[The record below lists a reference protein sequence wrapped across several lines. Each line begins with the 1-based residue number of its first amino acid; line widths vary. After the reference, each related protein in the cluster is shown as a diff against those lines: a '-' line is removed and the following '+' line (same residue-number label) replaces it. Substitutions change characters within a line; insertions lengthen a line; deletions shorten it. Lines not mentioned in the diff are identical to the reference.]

1 MITLRTTSLAALL
14 LLAPP
19 LLNLALWIASWNLA
33 GGVHENAV
41 VLLAEIEMA
50 ALLAMALA
58 AVVLSAVAA
67 ARRPGRDEARAAAG
81 GGRANLLLLAGSAAI
96 AGVYA
101 FMAL

>member
-19 LLNLALWIASWNLA
+19 LLNLTLWIASWNLA
-33 GGVHENAV
+33 GGAHENAV
-41 VLLAEIEMA
+41 TLLAEIETA

-67 ARRPGRDEARAAAG
+67 AGRSGRDEAQAAAG
-81 GGRANLLLLAGSAAI
+81 GGRADLLLLAGSAAV

-101 FMAL
+101 FMAM

>member
-19 LLNLALWIASWNLA
+19 LLDLALWIASWNLA

-41 VLLAEIEMA
+41 ALLAEIEMA

-58 AVVLSAVAA
+58 AVVLSAVAVV
-67 ARRPGRDEARAAAG
+67 RRP
-81 GGRANLLLLAGSAAI
+81 GRANLLLLAGSAAL
-96 AGVYA
+96 AGVYV

>member
-1 MITLRTTSLAALL
+1 MVTLRTTSLAALL
-14 LLAPP
+14 LLTPP
-19 LLNLALWIASWNLA
+19 LLNLGLWIASWNLA
-33 GGVHENAV
+33 AGVHESAV

-67 ARRPGRDEARAAAG
+67 AKRPGRDEARAAAG